1 MKRNFFLSHKAR
13 RDLFSIACYIE
24 NDSPQAAGR
33 FLEVFEY
40 ACDRISSLPEMGS
53 VTNAFLHRSEL
64 KNARMLP
71 IKNFRKYL
79 IFYRTIAEGKIE
91 IIRVIH
97 GARDI
102 PSLFNPS

>member
-1 MKRNFFLSHKAR
+1 MERNFFLTHDAR
-13 RDLFSIACYIE
+13 RDLFSIARYIE
-24 NDSPQAAGR
+24 NDSPQAAGK
-33 FLEVFEY
+33 FLEVFEH
-40 ACDRISSLPEMGS
+40 ACDTISSLPEMGS
-53 VTNAFLHRSEL
+53 VPEALLHMPRL
-64 KNARMLP
+64 KSARMLP
-71 IKNFRKYL
+71 IKHFAKHL